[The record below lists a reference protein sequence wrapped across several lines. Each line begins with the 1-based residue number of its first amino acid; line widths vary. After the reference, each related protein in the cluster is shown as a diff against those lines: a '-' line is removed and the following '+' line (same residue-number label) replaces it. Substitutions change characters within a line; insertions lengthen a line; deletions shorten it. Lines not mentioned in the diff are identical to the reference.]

1 MHLVSISGMS
11 TFAAHVAVLV
21 VIVGAANHFPWM
33 RQRQACWWWQIGW
46 WGDEFAD
53 EPSGTSVGAWWR
65 GRGLGG
71 ASNLELQ
78 PPTPPHSLPIPHP
91 ETPQLNKVP
100 QVTHILI
107 VGLQL
112 WRRKQRKKK
121 FGWPDT
127 WSRISSFNMNEM
139 AEWGIFLQTF
149 GTFLVFSIPFLNP
162 FHPCTIGT
170 TTLDLKFI
178 SGRHHQHAKG
188 LKEEDFRFSFWILKE
203 TKKAF
208 YPPTFSMSKFPKKK
222 MTPLTEEELNAVTS
236 HLHQIILI
244 SYRFNKKPQINHLI
258 YLTYTIY
265 IHQKPQKIK

>member
-100 QVTHILI
+100 QVTPILI

-112 WRRKQRKKK
+112 WRRKQREKKVWLTRHLESHIK
-121 FGWPDT
+121 LQYERNGRVRIFFANFWHL
-127 WSRISSFNMNEM
+127 SRFFNSIFEPFSSLYNRN
-139 AEWGIFLQTF
+139 
-149 GTFLVFSIPFLNP
+149 
-162 FHPCTIGT
+162 H
-170 TTLDLKFI
+170 
-178 SGRHHQHAKG
+178 
-188 LKEEDFRFSFWILKE
+188 
-203 TKKAF
+203 
-208 YPPTFSMSKFPKKK
+208 YPGP
-222 MTPLTEEELNAVTS
+222 EV
-236 HLHQIILI
+236 
-244 SYRFNKKPQINHLI
+244 Y
-258 YLTYTIY
+258 
-265 IHQKPQKIK
+265 

>member
-1 MHLVSISGMS
+1 MYSRRNASGGEQSDVHFCTCRARCRTSKLPAAQTTGCLKCVKGNPAVDDKLADEVMNLLMS
-11 TFAAHVAVLV
+11 LRA
-21 VIVGAANHFPWM
+21 P
-33 RQRQACWWWQIGW
+33 RQA
-46 WGDEFAD
+46 
-53 EPSGTSVGAWWR
+53 
-65 GRGLGG
+65 LGG
-71 ASNLELQ
+71 VARVWGVPPTSSSN

-100 QVTHILI
+100 QVTPILI

-112 WRRKQRKKK
+112 WRKKQRKKK

-139 AEWGIFLQTF
+139 AEWGFFLQTF
-149 GTFLVFSIPFLNP
+149 GTFLGFSIPFLNP

-203 TKKAF
+203 K
-208 YPPTFSMSKFPKKK
+208 
-222 MTPLTEEELNAVTS
+222 
-236 HLHQIILI
+236 
-244 SYRFNKKPQINHLI
+244 
-258 YLTYTIY
+258 
-265 IHQKPQKIK
+265 

>member
-1 MHLVSISGMS
+1 MALVYYQCVKVEMYSQGNASGEHQWDVHFCRTRCRTGRNCRRCKPFS
-11 TFAAHVAVLV
+11 LNASKASLLV
-21 VIVGAANHFPWM
+21 MTNWLMGRWI
-33 RQRQACWWWQIGW
+33 CWWAFGHL
-46 WGDEFAD
+46 
-53 EPSGTSVGAWWR
+53 SRRLVAWP
-65 GRGLGG
+65 GFGG
-71 ASNLELQ
+71 CLQ
-78 PPTPPHSLPIPHP
+78 PRAPTPHTTTQPPNPPPRDPSVEQSPPSDSHP
-91 ETPQLNKVP
+91 NCRAPALAEETKE
-100 QVTHILI
+100 
-107 VGLQL
+107 
-112 WRRKQRKKK
+112 KKK

-149 GTFLVFSIPFLNP
+149 GTFLGFSIPFLNP

-236 HLHQIILI
+236 QIILI
-244 SYRFNKKPQINHLI
+244 LLQI
-258 YLTYTIY
+258 
-265 IHQKPQKIK
+265 